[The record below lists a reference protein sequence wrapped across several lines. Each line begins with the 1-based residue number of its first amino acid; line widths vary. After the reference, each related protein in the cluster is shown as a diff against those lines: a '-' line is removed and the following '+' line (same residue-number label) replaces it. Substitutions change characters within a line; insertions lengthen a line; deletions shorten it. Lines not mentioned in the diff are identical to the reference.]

1 MPVERTVAKWDRE
14 GGSLPARSLKRIEM
28 SSLAQFSSA
37 FEVENVPIGSPLREQ
52 DSDWHAIR
60 VRPRWEKVVAEALR
74 GKQYEEYLPLYRKRN
89 RWSDRQKDVDLPLF
103 PGYVFCRAK
112 LSGRPPLVTTP
123 GVIGILRF
131 GNIPAI
137 VSRQEIEAIRAVI
150 QSGASAEPWPY
161 LREGQRVRVNRGAL
175 AGVEGILIRT
185 KSDWRVVLSVEVLC
199 RSVAVEI
206 YREWVEPISS

>member
-1 MPVERTVAKWDRE
+1 
-14 GGSLPARSLKRIEM
+14 M
-28 SSLAQFSSA
+28 SSLTQLSPLLGTGNA
-37 FEVENVPIGSPLREQ
+37 FIGSRLQAE

-74 GKQYEEYLPLYRKRN
+74 GKEYEEYLPLYRKRN

-103 PGYVFCRAK
+103 PGYVFYRAE

-137 VSRQEIEAIRAVI
+137 VSPREIEAIRAVI
-150 QSGASAEPWPY
+150 QSGATAEPWPY
-161 LREGQRVRVNRGAL
+161 LCEGQRVRVNRGAL
-175 AGVEGILIRT
+175 AGLEGILIRT
-185 KSDWRVVLSVEVLC
+185 KSDWRVVLSVDVLC

>member
-1 MPVERTVAKWDRE
+1 MPVDRLNE
-14 GGSLPARSLKRIEM
+14 FEM
-28 SSLAQFSSA
+28 SNLIQSSHA
-37 FEVENVPIGSPLREQ
+37 LDTENALLGSRLREEN
-52 DSDWHAIR
+52 SEWHAIR
-60 VRPRWEKVVAEALR
+60 VRPRWEKIVAEALR

-103 PGYVFCRAK
+103 PGYVFCRAE
-112 LSGRPPLVTTP
+112 LSGRPLLVTTP

-137 VSRQEIEAIRAVI
+137 VSQQEIEAIRAVI